1 MKRTLCAVGLC
12 WALAASA
19 AAAQPE
25 AATTAEPALRDAVE
39 QAVWPGDIVQAAD
52 RYLSA
57 YPTGAGAAAVQSL
70 RDRAAGSWRL
80 LRSSEVRLYRSAFA
94 AQDPALEQD
103 LREAA
108 LGDRA
113 AAVRLA
119 QASRAYDEAHG
130 TQRYVGWLQFAALL
144 GDERASYALALHFR
158 RTGQPVLAAHYEAL
172 ALALGYQP
180 AVALDN
186 VRK

>member
-1 MKRTLCAVGLC
+1 MKRTLCAIGLC
-12 WALAASA
+12 WALAAVA
-19 AAAQPE
+19 APPDAG
-25 AATTAEPALRDAVE
+25 AEPALRQAVE
-39 QAVWPGDIVQAAD
+39 QAVWPGDIVQAAE
-52 RYLSA
+52 RYLRA
-57 YPTGAGAAAVQSL
+57 FPDTATAGEVQAI

-94 AQDPALEQD
+94 VQDPAQAQE
-103 LREAA
+103 LRQAA
-108 LGDRA
+108 LGDRE

-119 QASRAYDEAHG
+119 QANRGYDETHG
-130 TQRYVGWLQFAALL
+130 TQRQVGWLQFAALL
-144 GDERASYALALHFR
+144 GDERASYSLALHFR

-172 ALALGYQP
+172 AVALGYQP

>member
-1 MKRTLCAVGLC
+1 MKRTICAVGLC
-12 WALAASA
+12 WAVVASA
-19 AAAQPE
+19 AAIQP
-25 AATTAEPALRDAVE
+25 EPALRDAIE

-57 YPTGAGAAAVQSL
+57 YPDGAAAATVQSL

-94 AQDPALEQD
+94 VQDTALERD
-103 LREAA
+103 LHEAA

-144 GDERASYALALHFR
+144 GDERASYTLALHFR
-158 RTGQPVLAAHYEAL
+158 RTGQPVLAAQYEAL